1 MPTGYDFCGWASK
14 NDLLCSDGRTIR
26 RGAFASDDGK
36 KVPMVYQHQHTSID
50 NVLGHAIL
58 ENRNEGMY
66 AYCYLNESD
75 TGKMAKE
82 LVRHG
87 DICAMSI
94 YANKLKQI
102 GNDVVHGEIK
112 EVSLVL
118 AAANPG
124 AAIESVVLEHSDGST
139 EEEAIIYSGEDTQYK
154 IMSHAETMPVETSTQ
169 TSSDKTV
176 NDVLNGMS
184 EAKKNVLYYMLAKVS
199 ETDEEAE
206 DDDVIEDSD
215 IRHADVSGG
224 RTIQDIFDTFTS
236 DEKKV
241 AFFLIGKAIEESG
254 SMAQSDIPNIDD
266 ESEEND
272 TMKHN
277 VFENNQIENDETV
290 LSHAEIEEIF
300 RDAKQYG
307 TLKNSAL
314 AHGVENIAHSNLVP
328 VQTYGVANIEYL
340 FPDAK
345 TVTPT
350 PELVKRNDDWVSKVM
365 RSVHRTPFSRIKS
378 TAANLTE
385 DEARAKGYI
394 KGKLKKE
401 EVFSLL
407 KRTTEPTTI
416 YKKQRL
422 DRDDVVDITDFD
434 VVAWIKSEMRMML
447 NEEIARAILIGD
459 GRLTSSDDKI
469 PEDHIRPVAFDS
481 ELYTV
486 PIEVTVAAEATDNDK
501 AKAIIRSIIKG
512 RKEYKGSGNPVMYTT
527 EDILTDMLLMEDKM
541 GRIIYDSVTKL
552 ATALRVSEIVT
563 VPVMEGLK
571 DSEGNAVIAVI
582 VNLADYNVGADR
594 GGEVNMFDDFD
605 IDFNAM
611 KYLIETRCSGALTKP
626 YSAMVVKTKVN
637 GTV

>member
-58 ENRNEGMY
+58 ENRDEGMY

-154 IMSHAETMPVETSTQ
+154 ILSHAESSTQ

-176 NDVLNGMS
+176 NDILNNMS

-241 AFFLIGKAIEESG
+241 AFFLIGQAIKESG
-254 SMAQSDIPNIDD
+254 SMEQSDIPNIDD

-277 VFENNQIENDETV
+277 VFENNQFNNDETV

-300 RDAKQYG
+300 RDTKQYG

-314 AHGVENIAHSNLVP
+314 AHGV
-328 VQTYGVANIEYL
+328 TNIEYL
-340 FPDAK
+340 FPDAE

-350 PELVKRNDDWVSKVM
+350 PELIKRNDDWVSKVM
-365 RSVHRTPFSRIKS
+365 GSVHRTPFSRIKS
-378 TAANLTE
+378 SAANLTE
-385 DEARAKGYI
+385 DDARAKGYM
-394 KGKLKKE
+394 KGKLKKD

-416 YKKQRL
+416 YKKQKL

-486 PIEVTVAAEATDNDK
+486 PIEVTVAAQATDDDK

-527 EDILTDMLLMEDKM
+527 EDVLTDMLLMEDKM
-541 GRIIYDSVTKL
+541 GRVVYDSVTKL

-571 DSEGNAVIAVI
+571 DAEGNAVIAVI

-605 IDFNAM
+605 IDYNAM

-626 YSAMVVKTKVN
+626 YSALAVKLKTA
-637 GTV
+637 GA

>member
-58 ENRNEGMY
+58 ENRDEGMY

-154 IMSHAETMPVETSTQ
+154 IMSHAETPTQ

-176 NDVLNGMS
+176 NDILNGMS

-300 RDAKQYG
+300 RDTKQYG

-314 AHGVENIAHSNLVP
+314 AHGV
-328 VQTYGVANIEYL
+328 TNIEYL

-350 PELVKRNDDWVSKVM
+350 PELIKRNDDWVSKVM
-365 RSVHRTPFSRIKS
+365 GAVHRTPFSRIKS

-385 DEARAKGYI
+385 DEARAKGYM
-394 KGKLKKE
+394 KGKLKKD

-416 YKKQRL
+416 YKKQKL

-447 NEEIARAILIGD
+447 NEELARAFLIGD

-486 PIEVTVAAEATDNDK
+486 PIEVTVAPGATDDDK

-605 IDFNAM
+605 IDYNAM

-626 YSAMVVKTKVN
+626 YSALAVKLMAA
-637 GTV
+637 GG

>member
-58 ENRNEGMY
+58 ENRDEGMY

-154 IMSHAETMPVETSTQ
+154 ILSHAESSTQ

-176 NDVLNGMS
+176 NDILNNMS

-241 AFFLIGKAIEESG
+241 AFFLIGQAIKASG
-254 SMAQSDIPNIDD
+254 SMEQSDIPNIDD

-277 VFENNQIENDETV
+277 VFENNQINNDETV

-300 RDAKQYG
+300 RDTKQYG

-314 AHGVENIAHSNLVP
+314 AHGV
-328 VQTYGVANIEYL
+328 TNIEYL
-340 FPDAK
+340 FPDAE

-350 PELVKRNDDWVSKVM
+350 PELIKRNDDWVSKVM
-365 RSVHRTPFSRIKS
+365 GAVHRTPFSRIKS

-394 KGKLKKE
+394 KGRLKKD

-416 YKKQRL
+416 YKKQKL

-486 PIEVTVAAEATDNDK
+486 PIEVTVAAQATDDDK

-527 EDILTDMLLMEDKM
+527 EDTLTDMLLMEDKM
-541 GRIIYDSVTKL
+541 GRVVYDSVTKL

-605 IDFNAM
+605 IDYNAM

-626 YSAMVVKTKVN
+626 YSALAVKLKTA
-637 GTV
+637 GA

>member
-154 IMSHAETMPVETSTQ
+154 ILSHAESSTQ

-176 NDVLNGMS
+176 NDILNNMS

-241 AFFLIGKAIEESG
+241 AFFLIGQAIKESG
-254 SMAQSDIPNIDD
+254 SMEQSDIPNIDD

-277 VFENNQIENDETV
+277 VFENNLINNDETV

-300 RDAKQYG
+300 RDTKQYG

-314 AHGVENIAHSNLVP
+314 AHGI
-328 VQTYGVANIEYL
+328 TDIEYL

-350 PELVKRNDDWVSKVM
+350 PELIKRNDDWVSKVM
-365 RSVHRTPFSRIKS
+365 GAVHRTPFSRIKS

-394 KGKLKKE
+394 KGTLKKE

-416 YKKQRL
+416 YKKQKL

-481 ELYTV
+481 ALYTV
-486 PIEVTVAAEATDNDK
+486 PIEVTVAAQATDDDK

-527 EDILTDMLLMEDKM
+527 EDTLTDMLLMEDKM
-541 GRIIYDSVTKL
+541 GRVVYDSVTKL

-571 DSEGNAVIAVI
+571 DSTGNSVIAVI

-605 IDFNAM
+605 IDYNAM

-626 YSAMVVKTKVN
+626 NSALAVKLKTA
-637 GTV
+637 GA

>member
-154 IMSHAETMPVETSTQ
+154 ILSHAESSTQ

-176 NDVLNGMS
+176 NDILNNMS

-241 AFFLIGKAIEESG
+241 AFFLIGQAIKESG
-254 SMAQSDIPNIDD
+254 SMEQSDIPNIDD

-277 VFENNQIENDETV
+277 VFENNLINNDETV

-300 RDAKQYG
+300 RDTKQYG

-314 AHGVENIAHSNLVP
+314 AHGI
-328 VQTYGVANIEYL
+328 TDIEYL

-350 PELVKRNDDWVSKVM
+350 PELIKRNDDWVSKVM
-365 RSVHRTPFSRIKS
+365 GAVHRTPFSRIKS

-394 KGKLKKE
+394 KGTLKKE

-416 YKKQRL
+416 YKKQKL

-481 ELYTV
+481 ALYTV
-486 PIEVTVAAEATDNDK
+486 PIEVTVAAQATDDDK

-527 EDILTDMLLMEDKM
+527 EDTLTDMLLMEDKM
-541 GRIIYDSVTKL
+541 GRVVYDSVTKL

-571 DSEGNAVIAVI
+571 DSAGNSVIAVI

-605 IDFNAM
+605 IDYNAM

-626 YSAMVVKTKVN
+626 YSALAVKLKTA
-637 GTV
+637 GA

>member
-58 ENRNEGMY
+58 ENRDEGMY

-154 IMSHAETMPVETSTQ
+154 ILSHAETPTQ

-176 NDVLNGMS
+176 NDILNGMS

-215 IRHADVSGG
+215 IRHADISGG
-224 RTIQDIFDTFTS
+224 RTIQDIFDTFTP

-254 SMAQSDIPNIDD
+254 SMEQSDIPNIDD
-266 ESEEND
+266 ESEENE

-277 VFENNQIENDETV
+277 VFENNQVDNDETV

-300 RDAKQYG
+300 RDTKQYG

-314 AHGVENIAHSNLVP
+314 AHGI
-328 VQTYGVANIEYL
+328 TNIEYL

-350 PELVKRNDDWVSKVM
+350 PEFIKRNDDWVSKVM
-365 RSVHRTPFSRIKS
+365 GSVHRTPFSRIKS

-416 YKKQRL
+416 YKKQKL
-422 DRDDVVDITDFD
+422 DRDDVIDITDFD

-486 PIEVTVAAEATDNDK
+486 PVEVTVAAQATDDDK

-527 EDILTDMLLMEDKM
+527 EDTLTDMLLMEDKM
-541 GRIIYDSVTKL
+541 GRVVYDSVTKL

-605 IDFNAM
+605 IDYNAM

-626 YSAMVVKTKVN
+626 YSALAVKLKTA
-637 GTV
+637 GA

>member
-58 ENRNEGMY
+58 ENRDEGMY

-154 IMSHAETMPVETSTQ
+154 ILSHAETPTQ

-176 NDVLNGMS
+176 NDILNGMS

-241 AFFLIGKAIEESG
+241 AFFLIGQAIKESG
-254 SMAQSDIPNIDD
+254 SMEQSDIPNIDD

-300 RDAKQYG
+300 RDTKQYG

-314 AHGVENIAHSNLVP
+314 AHGV
-328 VQTYGVANIEYL
+328 TNIEYL

-350 PELVKRNDDWVSKVM
+350 PELIKRNDDWVSKVM
-365 RSVHRTPFSRIKS
+365 GAVHRTPFSRIKS

-385 DEARAKGYI
+385 EDARAKGYM
-394 KGKLKKE
+394 KGKLKKD

-416 YKKQRL
+416 YKKQKL

-486 PIEVTVAAEATDNDK
+486 PIEVTVAAQATDDDK

-527 EDILTDMLLMEDKM
+527 EDVLTDMLLMEDKM
-541 GRIIYDSVTKL
+541 GRVVYDSVTKL

-571 DSEGNAVIAVI
+571 DSENNAVIAVI

-605 IDFNAM
+605 IDYNAM

-626 YSAMVVKTKVN
+626 YSALAVKLKTA
-637 GTV
+637 GA

>member
-58 ENRNEGMY
+58 ENRDEGMY

-154 IMSHAETMPVETSTQ
+154 IMSHAETPTQ

-176 NDVLNGMS
+176 NDILNGMS

-254 SMAQSDIPNIDD
+254 SMEQSDIPNIDD

-300 RDAKQYG
+300 RDTKQYG

-314 AHGVENIAHSNLVP
+314 AHGV
-328 VQTYGVANIEYL
+328 TNIEYL

-350 PELVKRNDDWVSKVM
+350 PELIKRNDDWVSKVM
-365 RSVHRTPFSRIKS
+365 GSVHRTPFSRIKS

-385 DEARAKGYI
+385 EDARAKGYM
-394 KGKLKKE
+394 KGKLKKD

-416 YKKQRL
+416 YKKQKL

-486 PIEVTVAAEATDNDK
+486 PIEVTVAAQATDDDK

-527 EDILTDMLLMEDKM
+527 EDVLTDMLLMEDKM
-541 GRIIYDSVTKL
+541 GRVVYDSVTKL

-571 DSEGNAVIAVI
+571 DSEGNSVIAVI

-605 IDFNAM
+605 IDYNAM

-626 YSAMVVKTKVN
+626 YSALAVKLKTA
-637 GTV
+637 GA

>member
-26 RGAFASDDGK
+26 RGAFAGDDGK
-36 KVPMVYQHQHTSID
+36 KVPMVYQHQHTSIN

-58 ENRNEGMY
+58 ENRDEGMY
-66 AYCYLNESD
+66 AYCYLNQND
-75 TGKMAKE
+75 NGKMAKE
-82 LVRHG
+82 LIRHG

-102 GNDVVHGEIK
+102 GNDVIHGEIK

-139 EEEAIIYSGEDTQYK
+139 EEEAIIYSGEDTQYEVL
-154 IMSHAETMPVETSTQ
+154 SHADTSTQ
-169 TSSDKTV
+169 TSTDKTV
-176 NDVLNGMS
+176 NDILNGMS

-224 RTIQDIFDTFTS
+224 RTIQDIFDTFTP

-254 SMAQSDIPNIDD
+254 SMEQSDIPNIDD
-266 ESEEND
+266 ESEENE

-277 VFENNQIENDETV
+277 VFENNQVDNDETV

-300 RDAKQYG
+300 RDTKQYG

-314 AHGVENIAHSNLVP
+314 AHGV
-328 VQTYGVANIEYL
+328 TNIEYL

-350 PELVKRNDDWVSKVM
+350 PELIKRNDDWVSKVM
-365 RSVHRTPFSRIKS
+365 GAVHRTPFSRIKS

-385 DEARAKGYI
+385 EDARAKGYM
-394 KGKLKKE
+394 KGKLKKD

-416 YKKQRL
+416 YKKQKL

-486 PIEVTVAAEATDNDK
+486 PIEVTVAAQATDDDK

-527 EDILTDMLLMEDKM
+527 EDVLTDMLLMEDKM
-541 GRIIYDSVTKL
+541 GRVVYDSVTKL

-571 DSEGNAVIAVI
+571 DSENNAVIAVI

-605 IDFNAM
+605 IDYNAM

-626 YSAMVVKTKVN
+626 YSALAVKLKTA
-637 GTV
+637 GA

>member
-58 ENRNEGMY
+58 ENRDEGMY

-154 IMSHAETMPVETSTQ
+154 ILSHAESSTQ

-176 NDVLNGMS
+176 NDILNNMS

-241 AFFLIGKAIEESG
+241 AFFLIGQAIKESG
-254 SMAQSDIPNIDD
+254 SMEQSDIPNIDD

-277 VFENNQIENDETV
+277 VFENNQINNDETV

-300 RDAKQYG
+300 RDTKQYG

-314 AHGVENIAHSNLVP
+314 AHGI
-328 VQTYGVANIEYL
+328 TNIEYL
-340 FPDAK
+340 FPDAT

-350 PELVKRNDDWVSKVM
+350 PELIKRNDDWVSKVM
-365 RSVHRTPFSRIKS
+365 GAVHRTPFSRIKS

-416 YKKQRL
+416 YKKQKL

-486 PIEVTVAAEATDNDK
+486 PVEVTVAAQATDDDK

-527 EDILTDMLLMEDKM
+527 EDTLTDMLLMEDKM
-541 GRIIYDSVTKL
+541 GRVVYDSVTKL

-571 DSEGNAVIAVI
+571 DSENNAVIAVI

-605 IDFNAM
+605 IDYNAM

-626 YSAMVVKTKVN
+626 YSALAVKLKTA
-637 GTV
+637 GA

>member
-26 RGAFASDDGK
+26 RGAFANDDGK

-154 IMSHAETMPVETSTQ
+154 ILSHAESSTQ

-176 NDVLNGMS
+176 NDILNNMS

-241 AFFLIGKAIEESG
+241 AFFLIGQAIKASG
-254 SMAQSDIPNIDD
+254 SMEQSDIPNIDD

-277 VFENNQIENDETV
+277 IFENNQINNDETV

-300 RDAKQYG
+300 RDTKQYG

-314 AHGVENIAHSNLVP
+314 AHGI
-328 VQTYGVANIEYL
+328 TNIEYL

-350 PELVKRNDDWVSKVM
+350 PELIKRNDDWVSKVM
-365 RSVHRTPFSRIKS
+365 GAVHRTPFSRIKS

-416 YKKQRL
+416 YKKQKL

-486 PIEVTVAAEATDNDK
+486 PVEVTVATGATDDDK

-527 EDILTDMLLMEDKM
+527 EDTLTDMLLMEDKM
-541 GRIIYDSVTKL
+541 GRVVYDSVTKL

-571 DSEGNAVIAVI
+571 DSQGNAVIAVI

-605 IDFNAM
+605 IDYNAM

-626 YSAMVVKTKVN
+626 YSALAVKLKTA
-637 GTV
+637 GA

>member
-58 ENRNEGMY
+58 ENRDEGMY

-154 IMSHAETMPVETSTQ
+154 ILSHAETPTQ

-176 NDVLNGMS
+176 NDILNGMS

-241 AFFLIGKAIEESG
+241 AFFLIGQAIEESG
-254 SMAQSDIPNIDD
+254 SMEQSDIPNIDD
-266 ESEEND
+266 ESEENE

-277 VFENNQIENDETV
+277 VFENNQVNNDETV

-300 RDAKQYG
+300 RDTKQYG

-314 AHGVENIAHSNLVP
+314 AHGV
-328 VQTYGVANIEYL
+328 TNIEYL

-350 PELVKRNDDWVSKVM
+350 PELIKRNDDWVSKVM
-365 RSVHRTPFSRIKS
+365 GAVHRTPFSRIKS

-385 DEARAKGYI
+385 EDARAKGYM
-394 KGKLKKE
+394 KGKLKKD

-416 YKKQRL
+416 YKKQKL

-486 PIEVTVAAEATDNDK
+486 PIEVTVAAQATDDDK

-527 EDILTDMLLMEDKM
+527 EDVLTDMLLMEDKM
-541 GRIIYDSVTKL
+541 GRVVYDSVTKL

-571 DSEGNAVIAVI
+571 DSENNAVIAVI

-605 IDFNAM
+605 IDYNAM

-626 YSAMVVKTKVN
+626 YSALAVKLKTA
-637 GTV
+637 GA

>member
-58 ENRNEGMY
+58 ENRDEGMY

-154 IMSHAETMPVETSTQ
+154 ILSHAESSTQ
-169 TSSDKTV
+169 ASSDKTV
-176 NDVLNGMS
+176 NDILNNMS

-241 AFFLIGKAIEESG
+241 AFFLIGQAIKASG
-254 SMAQSDIPNIDD
+254 SMEQSDIPNIDD

-277 VFENNQIENDETV
+277 VFENNQINNDETV

-300 RDAKQYG
+300 RDTKQYG

-314 AHGVENIAHSNLVP
+314 AHGVES
-328 VQTYGVANIEYL
+328 IEYL

-350 PELVKRNDDWVSKVM
+350 PELIKRNDDWVSKVM
-365 RSVHRTPFSRIKS
+365 GAVHRTPFSRIKS

-416 YKKQRL
+416 YKKQKL

-486 PIEVTVAAEATDNDK
+486 PVEVTVAAQATDDDK

-527 EDILTDMLLMEDKM
+527 EDVLTDLLLMEDKM
-541 GRIIYDSVTKL
+541 GRVVYDSVTKL

-605 IDFNAM
+605 IDYNAM

-626 YSAMVVKTKVN
+626 YSALAVKLKTA
-637 GTV
+637 GA

>member
-26 RGAFASDDGK
+26 RGAFAGDDGK
-36 KVPMVYQHQHTSID
+36 KVPMVYQHQHTSIN

-58 ENRNEGMY
+58 ENRDEGMY
-66 AYCYLNESD
+66 AYCYLNQND
-75 TGKMAKE
+75 NGKMAKE
-82 LVRHG
+82 LIRHG

-102 GNDVVHGEIK
+102 GNDVIHGEIK

-139 EEEAIIYSGEDTQYK
+139 EEEAIIYSGEDTQYE
-154 IMSHAETMPVETSTQ
+154 ILSHADTSTQ
-169 TSSDKTV
+169 TSTDKTV
-176 NDVLNGMS
+176 NDILNGMS

-206 DDDVIEDSD
+206 NDDTIEDSD

-224 RTIQDIFDTFTS
+224 RTIQDIFDTFTP

-254 SMAQSDIPNIDD
+254 SMEQSDIPNIDD
-266 ESEEND
+266 ESEENE

-277 VFENNQIENDETV
+277 VFENNQVNNDETV

-300 RDAKQYG
+300 RDTKQYG

-314 AHGVENIAHSNLVP
+314 AHGITS
-328 VQTYGVANIEYL
+328 IEYL

-350 PELVKRNDDWVSKVM
+350 PELIKRNDDWVSKVM
-365 RSVHRTPFSRIKS
+365 GSVHRTPFSRIKS

-394 KGKLKKE
+394 KGRLKKE

-416 YKKQRL
+416 YKKQKL

-486 PIEVTVAAEATDNDK
+486 PIEVTVAAQATDDDK

-527 EDILTDMLLMEDKM
+527 EDVLTDMLLMEDKM
-541 GRIIYDSVTKL
+541 GRVVYDSVTKL

-605 IDFNAM
+605 IDYNAM

-626 YSAMVVKTKVN
+626 YSALAVKLKTA
-637 GTV
+637 GA

>member
-58 ENRNEGMY
+58 ENRDEGMY

-154 IMSHAETMPVETSTQ
+154 ILSHAETPTQ

-176 NDVLNGMS
+176 NDILNGMS

-224 RTIQDIFDTFTS
+224 RTIRDIFDTFTS

-241 AFFLIGKAIEESG
+241 AFFLIGQAIKESG
-254 SMAQSDIPNIDD
+254 SMEQSDIPNIDD

-277 VFENNQIENDETV
+277 VFENNQINNDETV

-300 RDAKQYG
+300 RDTKQYG

-314 AHGVENIAHSNLVP
+314 AHGI
-328 VQTYGVANIEYL
+328 TNIEYL

-350 PELVKRNDDWVSKVM
+350 PELIKRNDDWVSKVM
-365 RSVHRTPFSRIKS
+365 GAVHRTPFSRIKS

-385 DEARAKGYI
+385 EDARAKGYM
-394 KGKLKKE
+394 KGKLKKD

-416 YKKQRL
+416 YKKQKL

-486 PIEVTVAAEATDNDK
+486 PIEVTVAAQATDDDK

-527 EDILTDMLLMEDKM
+527 EDVLTDMLLMEDKM
-541 GRIIYDSVTKL
+541 GRVVYDSVTKL

-571 DSEGNAVIAVI
+571 DSENNAVIAVI

-605 IDFNAM
+605 IDYNAM

-626 YSAMVVKTKVN
+626 YSALAVKLKTA
-637 GTV
+637 GA

>member
-154 IMSHAETMPVETSTQ
+154 ILSHAESSTQ

-176 NDVLNGMS
+176 NDILNNMS

-241 AFFLIGKAIEESG
+241 AFFLIGQAIKESG
-254 SMAQSDIPNIDD
+254 SMEQSDIPNIDD

-277 VFENNQIENDETV
+277 VFENNLINNDETV

-300 RDAKQYG
+300 RDTKQYG

-314 AHGVENIAHSNLVP
+314 AHGV
-328 VQTYGVANIEYL
+328 TNIEYL
-340 FPDAK
+340 FPDAQ

-350 PELVKRNDDWVSKVM
+350 PELIKRNDDWVSKVM
-365 RSVHRTPFSRIKS
+365 GAVHRTPFSRIKS

-385 DEARAKGYI
+385 DEARAKGYM
-394 KGKLKKE
+394 KGKLKKD

-416 YKKQRL
+416 YKKQKL

-447 NEEIARAILIGD
+447 NEELARAILIGD

-486 PIEVTVAAEATDNDK
+486 PIEVTVAAQATDDDK

-527 EDILTDMLLMEDKM
+527 EDTLTDMLLMEDKM
-541 GRIIYDSVTKL
+541 GRVVYDSVTKL

-571 DSEGNAVIAVI
+571 DSTGNSVIAVI

-605 IDFNAM
+605 IDYNAM

-626 YSAMVVKTKVN
+626 YSALAVKLMAA
-637 GTV
+637 GA

>member
-58 ENRNEGMY
+58 ENRDEGMY

-154 IMSHAETMPVETSTQ
+154 ILSHAESSTQ

-176 NDVLNGMS
+176 NDILNNMS

-241 AFFLIGKAIEESG
+241 AFFLIGQAIKESG
-254 SMAQSDIPNIDD
+254 SMEQSDIPNIDD

-277 VFENNQIENDETV
+277 VFENNQINNDETV

-300 RDAKQYG
+300 RDTKQYG

-314 AHGVENIAHSNLVP
+314 AHGI
-328 VQTYGVANIEYL
+328 TKIEYL

-350 PELVKRNDDWVSKVM
+350 PEFIKRNDDWVSKVM
-365 RSVHRTPFSRIKS
+365 GAVHRTPFSRIKS

-385 DEARAKGYI
+385 DDARAKGYI
-394 KGKLKKE
+394 KGNLKKD

-416 YKKQRL
+416 YKKQKL

-486 PIEVTVAAEATDNDK
+486 PVEVTVATGATDDDK

-527 EDILTDMLLMEDKM
+527 EDTLTDMLLMEDKM
-541 GRIIYDSVTKL
+541 GRVVYDSVTKL

-571 DSEGNAVIAVI
+571 DSQGNAVIAVI

-605 IDFNAM
+605 IDYNAM

-626 YSAMVVKTKVN
+626 YSALAVKLKTA
-637 GTV
+637 GA

>member
-58 ENRNEGMY
+58 ENRDEGMY

-154 IMSHAETMPVETSTQ
+154 ILSHAESSTQ

-176 NDVLNGMS
+176 NDILNNMS

-241 AFFLIGKAIEESG
+241 AFFLIGQAIKESG
-254 SMAQSDIPNIDD
+254 SMEQSDIPNIDD

-277 VFENNQIENDETV
+277 VFENNQINNDETV

-300 RDAKQYG
+300 RDTKQYG

-314 AHGVENIAHSNLVP
+314 AHGI
-328 VQTYGVANIEYL
+328 TNIEYL
-340 FPDAK
+340 FPDAT

-350 PELVKRNDDWVSKVM
+350 PELIKRNDDWVSKVM
-365 RSVHRTPFSRIKS
+365 GAVHRTPFSRIKS

-416 YKKQRL
+416 YKKQKL
-422 DRDDVVDITDFD
+422 DRDDVIDITDFD

-486 PIEVTVAAEATDNDK
+486 PVEVTVATGATDDDK

-527 EDILTDMLLMEDKM
+527 EDTLTDMLLMEDKM
-541 GRIIYDSVTKL
+541 GRVVYDSVTKL

-571 DSEGNAVIAVI
+571 DSQGNAVIAVI

-605 IDFNAM
+605 IDYNAM

-626 YSAMVVKTKVN
+626 YSALAVKLKTA
-637 GTV
+637 GA

>member
-58 ENRNEGMY
+58 ENRDEGMY

-154 IMSHAETMPVETSTQ
+154 IMSHAETMPIETSTQ

-176 NDVLNGMS
+176 NDILNGMS
-184 EAKKNVLYYMLAKVS
+184 EAKKIVLYYMLAKVS
-199 ETDEEAE
+199 ETDKEAE
-206 DDDVIEDSD
+206 NDDAIEDSD

-224 RTIQDIFDTFTS
+224 RTIQDIFDTFTP

-241 AFFLIGKAIEESG
+241 AYFLIGKAIEESG

-272 TMKHN
+272 TMRHN
-277 VFENNQIENDETV
+277 VFENNQIKNDETV

-300 RDAKQYG
+300 RDTKQYG

-314 AHGVENIAHSNLVP
+314 AHGV
-328 VQTYGVANIEYL
+328 TNIEYL

-350 PELVKRNDDWVSKVM
+350 PELIKRNDDWVSKVM
-365 RSVHRTPFSRIKS
+365 GSVHRTPFSRIKS

-385 DEARAKGYI
+385 DDARAKGYM
-394 KGKLKKE
+394 KGKLKKD

-416 YKKQRL
+416 YKKQKL
-422 DRDDVVDITDFD
+422 DRDDVVDITDFN

-486 PIEVTVAAEATDNDK
+486 PIEVTVAAQATDDDK

-527 EDILTDMLLMEDKM
+527 EDVLTDMLLMEDKM
-541 GRIIYDSVTKL
+541 GRVVYDSVTKL

-605 IDFNAM
+605 IDYNAM

-626 YSAMVVKTKVN
+626 YSALAVKLKTA
-637 GTV
+637 GA

>member
-58 ENRNEGMY
+58 ENRDEGMY

-154 IMSHAETMPVETSTQ
+154 ILSHAESSTQ

-176 NDVLNGMS
+176 NDILNNMS

-241 AFFLIGKAIEESG
+241 AFFLIGQAIKESG
-254 SMAQSDIPNIDD
+254 SMEQSDIPNIDD

-277 VFENNQIENDETV
+277 VFENNQFNNDETV

-300 RDAKQYG
+300 RDTKQYG

-314 AHGVENIAHSNLVP
+314 AHGV
-328 VQTYGVANIEYL
+328 TNIEYL
-340 FPDAK
+340 FPDAT

-350 PELVKRNDDWVSKVM
+350 PELIKRNDDWVSKVM
-365 RSVHRTPFSRIKS
+365 GSVHRTPFSRIKS

-385 DEARAKGYI
+385 EDARAKGYM
-394 KGKLKKE
+394 KGKLKKD

-416 YKKQRL
+416 YKKQKL

-486 PIEVTVAAEATDNDK
+486 PIEVTVAAQATDDDK

-527 EDILTDMLLMEDKM
+527 EDVLTDMLLMEDKM
-541 GRIIYDSVTKL
+541 GRVVYDSVTKL

-571 DSEGNAVIAVI
+571 DSENNAVIAVI

-605 IDFNAM
+605 IDYNAM

-626 YSAMVVKTKVN
+626 YSALAVKLKTA
-637 GTV
+637 GA

>member
-58 ENRNEGMY
+58 ENRDEGMY

-154 IMSHAETMPVETSTQ
+154 ILSHAETPTQ

-176 NDVLNGMS
+176 NDILNGMS

-241 AFFLIGKAIEESG
+241 AFFLIGQAIKESG
-254 SMAQSDIPNIDD
+254 SMEQSDIPNIDD

-300 RDAKQYG
+300 RDTKQYG

-314 AHGVENIAHSNLVP
+314 AHGV
-328 VQTYGVANIEYL
+328 TNIEYL

-350 PELVKRNDDWVSKVM
+350 PELIKRNDDWVSKVM
-365 RSVHRTPFSRIKS
+365 GSVHRTPFSRIKS

-385 DEARAKGYI
+385 DDARAKGYM
-394 KGKLKKE
+394 KGKLKKD

-416 YKKQRL
+416 YKKQKL

-486 PIEVTVAAEATDNDK
+486 PVEVTVATGATDDDK

-527 EDILTDMLLMEDKM
+527 EDTLTDMLLMEDKM
-541 GRIIYDSVTKL
+541 GRVVYDSVTKL

-605 IDFNAM
+605 IDYNAM

-626 YSAMVVKTKVN
+626 YSALAVKLKTA
-637 GTV
+637 GA

>member
-58 ENRNEGMY
+58 ENRDEGMY

-154 IMSHAETMPVETSTQ
+154 ILSHAESSTQ
-169 TSSDKTV
+169 TSTDKTV
-176 NDVLNGMS
+176 NDILNNMS

-241 AFFLIGKAIEESG
+241 AFFLIGQAIKESG
-254 SMAQSDIPNIDD
+254 SMEQSDIPNIDD

-277 VFENNQIENDETV
+277 VFENNQINNDETV

-300 RDAKQYG
+300 RDTKQYG

-314 AHGVENIAHSNLVP
+314 AHGVES
-328 VQTYGVANIEYL
+328 IEYL

-350 PELVKRNDDWVSKVM
+350 PELIKRNDDWVSKVM
-365 RSVHRTPFSRIKS
+365 GAVHRTPFSRIKS

-416 YKKQRL
+416 YKKQKL

-486 PIEVTVAAEATDNDK
+486 PVEVTVAAQATDDDK

-527 EDILTDMLLMEDKM
+527 EDVLTDLLLMEDKM
-541 GRIIYDSVTKL
+541 GRVVYDSVTKL

-605 IDFNAM
+605 IDYNAM

-626 YSAMVVKTKVN
+626 YSALAVKLKTA
-637 GTV
+637 GA

>member
-26 RGAFASDDGK
+26 RGAFAGDDGK
-36 KVPMVYQHQHTSID
+36 KVPMVYQHQHTSIN

-58 ENRNEGMY
+58 ENRDEGVY
-66 AYCYLNESD
+66 AYCYLNQND
-75 TGKMAKE
+75 NGKMAKE
-82 LVRHG
+82 LIRHG

-102 GNDVVHGEIK
+102 GNDVIHGEIK

-139 EEEAIIYSGEDTQYK
+139 EEEAIIYSGEDTQYE
-154 IMSHAETMPVETSTQ
+154 ILSHADTPTQ
-169 TSSDKTV
+169 TSTDKTV
-176 NDVLNGMS
+176 NEILNGMS

-206 DDDVIEDSD
+206 NDDTIEDSD

-224 RTIQDIFDTFTS
+224 RTIQDIFDTFTP

-254 SMAQSDIPNIDD
+254 SMEQSDIPNIDD
-266 ESEEND
+266 ESEENE

-277 VFENNQIENDETV
+277 VFENNQVDNDETV

-300 RDAKQYG
+300 RDTKQYG

-314 AHGVENIAHSNLVP
+314 AHGVENIAYVAP
-328 VQTYGVANIEYL
+328 QPTATYGVNNIEYL

-350 PELVKRNDDWVSKVM
+350 PELIKRNDDWVSKVM
-365 RSVHRTPFSRIKS
+365 GAVHHTPFSRIKS
-378 TAANLTE
+378 TAANLTA
-385 DEARAKGYI
+385 DEARAKGYL
-394 KGKLKKE
+394 KGELKKE

-416 YKKQRL
+416 YKKQKL
-422 DRDDVVDITDFD
+422 DRDDVIDITDFD

-459 GRLTSSDDKI
+459 GRLSSSDDKI

-486 PIEVTVAAEATDNDK
+486 PIEVTVAAEATDDDK
-501 AKAIIRSIIKG
+501 AKEIIRSIIKG

-527 EDILTDMLLMEDKM
+527 EDVLTDMLLMEDKM
-541 GRIIYDSVTKL
+541 GRVVYDSVTKL

-571 DSEGNAVIAVI
+571 DAGENDVIAVI

-605 IDFNAM
+605 IDYNAM

-626 YSAMVVKTKVN
+626 YSAMVVKLMAA
-637 GTV
+637 GR

>member
-58 ENRNEGMY
+58 ENRDEGMY

-154 IMSHAETMPVETSTQ
+154 ILSHAESSTQ

-176 NDVLNGMS
+176 NDILNNMS

-241 AFFLIGKAIEESG
+241 AFYLIGKAIEESG

-300 RDAKQYG
+300 RDTKQYG

-314 AHGVENIAHSNLVP
+314 AHGV
-328 VQTYGVANIEYL
+328 TNIEYL

-350 PELVKRNDDWVSKVM
+350 PELIKRNDDWVSKVM
-365 RSVHRTPFSRIKS
+365 GSVHRTPFSRIKS

-385 DEARAKGYI
+385 EDARAKGYM
-394 KGKLKKE
+394 KGKLKKD

-416 YKKQRL
+416 YKKQKL

-486 PIEVTVAAEATDNDK
+486 PIEVTVAAQATDDDK

-527 EDILTDMLLMEDKM
+527 EDVLTDMLLMEDKM
-541 GRIIYDSVTKL
+541 GRVVYDSVTKL

-571 DSEGNAVIAVI
+571 DSENNAVIAVI

-605 IDFNAM
+605 IDYNAM

-626 YSAMVVKTKVN
+626 YSALAVKLKTA
-637 GTV
+637 GA

>member
-58 ENRNEGMY
+58 ENRDEGMY

-154 IMSHAETMPVETSTQ
+154 ILSHAESSTQ

-176 NDVLNGMS
+176 NDILNNMS

-241 AFFLIGKAIEESG
+241 AFFLIGQAIKASG
-254 SMAQSDIPNIDD
+254 SMEQSDIPNIDD

-277 VFENNQIENDETV
+277 VFENNQINNDETV

-300 RDAKQYG
+300 RDTKQYG

-314 AHGVENIAHSNLVP
+314 AHGI
-328 VQTYGVANIEYL
+328 TNIEYL

-350 PELVKRNDDWVSKVM
+350 PELIKRDDDWVSKVM
-365 RSVHRTPFSRIKS
+365 GAVHRTPFSRIKS

-416 YKKQRL
+416 YKKQKL

-486 PIEVTVAAEATDNDK
+486 PVEVTVAAQATDDDK

-527 EDILTDMLLMEDKM
+527 EDTLTDMLLMEDKM
-541 GRIIYDSVTKL
+541 GRVVYDSVTKL

-571 DSEGNAVIAVI
+571 DSAGNAVIAVI

-605 IDFNAM
+605 IDYNAM

-626 YSAMVVKTKVN
+626 YSALAVKLKTA
-637 GTV
+637 GA

>member
-58 ENRNEGMY
+58 ENRDEGMY

-154 IMSHAETMPVETSTQ
+154 ILSHAESSTQ

-176 NDVLNGMS
+176 NDILNNMS

-241 AFFLIGKAIEESG
+241 AFFLIGQAIKESG
-254 SMAQSDIPNIDD
+254 SMEQSDIPNIDD

-277 VFENNQIENDETV
+277 VFENNQINNDETV

-300 RDAKQYG
+300 RDTKQYG

-314 AHGVENIAHSNLVP
+314 AHGV
-328 VQTYGVANIEYL
+328 TNIEYL

-350 PELVKRNDDWVSKVM
+350 PELIKRNDDWVSKVM
-365 RSVHRTPFSRIKS
+365 GSVHRTPFSRIKS

-385 DEARAKGYI
+385 EDARAKGYM
-394 KGKLKKE
+394 KGKLKKD

-416 YKKQRL
+416 YKKQKL

-486 PIEVTVAAEATDNDK
+486 PIEVTVAAQATDDDK

-527 EDILTDMLLMEDKM
+527 EDVLTDMLLMEDKM
-541 GRIIYDSVTKL
+541 GRVVYDSVTKL

-605 IDFNAM
+605 IDYNAM

-626 YSAMVVKTKVN
+626 YSALAVKLKTA
-637 GTV
+637 GA

>member
-58 ENRNEGMY
+58 ENRDEGMY

-154 IMSHAETMPVETSTQ
+154 ILSHAESSTQ

-176 NDVLNGMS
+176 NDILNNMS

-241 AFFLIGKAIEESG
+241 AFFLIGQAIKESG
-254 SMAQSDIPNIDD
+254 SMEQSDIPNIDD

-277 VFENNQIENDETV
+277 VFENNQINNDETV

-300 RDAKQYG
+300 RDTKQYG

-314 AHGVENIAHSNLVP
+314 AHGI
-328 VQTYGVANIEYL
+328 TNIEYL

-350 PELVKRNDDWVSKVM
+350 PELIKRNDDWVSKVM
-365 RSVHRTPFSRIKS
+365 GSVHRTPFSRIKS

-385 DEARAKGYI
+385 EDARAKGYM
-394 KGKLKKE
+394 KGKLKKD

-416 YKKQRL
+416 YKKQKL

-486 PIEVTVAAEATDNDK
+486 PIEVTVAAQATDDDK

-527 EDILTDMLLMEDKM
+527 EDTLTDMLLMEDKM
-541 GRIIYDSVTKL
+541 GRVVYDSVTKL

-571 DSEGNAVIAVI
+571 DPEGNAVIAVI

-605 IDFNAM
+605 IDYNAM

-626 YSAMVVKTKVN
+626 YSALAVKLKTA
-637 GTV
+637 GA

>member
-58 ENRNEGMY
+58 ENRDEGMY

-154 IMSHAETMPVETSTQ
+154 ILSHAETPAQ

-176 NDVLNGMS
+176 NDILNGMS

-224 RTIQDIFDTFTS
+224 RTIQDIFDTFTP

-254 SMAQSDIPNIDD
+254 SMEQSDIPNIDD
-266 ESEEND
+266 ESEENE

-277 VFENNQIENDETV
+277 VFENNQIDNDETV

-300 RDAKQYG
+300 RDTKQYG

-314 AHGVENIAHSNLVP
+314 AHGI
-328 VQTYGVANIEYL
+328 TNIEYL

-350 PELVKRNDDWVSKVM
+350 PELIKRNDDWVSKVM
-365 RSVHRTPFSRIKS
+365 GSVHRTPFSRIKS

-416 YKKQRL
+416 YKKQKL
-422 DRDDVVDITDFD
+422 DRDDVIDITDFD

-486 PIEVTVAAEATDNDK
+486 PVEVTVATGATDDDK

-527 EDILTDMLLMEDKM
+527 EDTLTDMLLMEDKM
-541 GRIIYDSVTKL
+541 GRVVYDSVTKL

-605 IDFNAM
+605 IDYNAM

-626 YSAMVVKTKVN
+626 YSALAVKLKTA
-637 GTV
+637 GA

>member
-58 ENRNEGMY
+58 ENRDEGMY

-154 IMSHAETMPVETSTQ
+154 ILSHAESSTQ

-176 NDVLNGMS
+176 NDILNNMS

-224 RTIQDIFDTFTS
+224 RTIQDIFDTFTP

-254 SMAQSDIPNIDD
+254 SMEQSDIPNIDD
-266 ESEEND
+266 ESEENE

-277 VFENNQIENDETV
+277 VFENNQVDNDETV

-300 RDAKQYG
+300 RDTKQYG

-314 AHGVENIAHSNLVP
+314 AHGV
-328 VQTYGVANIEYL
+328 TNIEHL

-350 PELVKRNDDWVSKVM
+350 PELIKRNDDWVSKVM
-365 RSVHRTPFSRIKS
+365 GSVHRTPFSRIKS

-385 DEARAKGYI
+385 EDARAKGYM
-394 KGKLKKE
+394 KGKLKKD

-416 YKKQRL
+416 YKKQKL

-486 PIEVTVAAEATDNDK
+486 PIEVTVAAQATDDDK

-527 EDILTDMLLMEDKM
+527 EDTLTDMLLMEDKM
-541 GRIIYDSVTKL
+541 GRVVYDSVTKL

-605 IDFNAM
+605 IDYNAM

-626 YSAMVVKTKVN
+626 YSALAVKLKTA
-637 GTV
+637 GA

>member
-58 ENRNEGMY
+58 ENRDEGMY

-154 IMSHAETMPVETSTQ
+154 ILSHAETPTQ

-176 NDVLNGMS
+176 NDILNGMS

-224 RTIQDIFDTFTS
+224 RTIQDIFDTFTP

-254 SMAQSDIPNIDD
+254 SMEQSDIPNIDD
-266 ESEEND
+266 ESEENE

-277 VFENNQIENDETV
+277 VFENNQVDNDETV

-300 RDAKQYG
+300 RDTKQYG

-314 AHGVENIAHSNLVP
+314 AHGI
-328 VQTYGVANIEYL
+328 TNIEYL

-350 PELVKRNDDWVSKVM
+350 PELIKRNDDWVSKVM
-365 RSVHRTPFSRIKS
+365 GSVHRTPFSRIKS

-416 YKKQRL
+416 YKKQKL
-422 DRDDVVDITDFD
+422 DRDDVIDITDFD

-486 PIEVTVAAEATDNDK
+486 PVEVTVATGATDDDK

-527 EDILTDMLLMEDKM
+527 EDTLTDMLLMEDKM
-541 GRIIYDSVTKL
+541 GRVVYDSVTKL

-605 IDFNAM
+605 IDYNAM

-626 YSAMVVKTKVN
+626 YSALAVKLKTA
-637 GTV
+637 GA

>member
-58 ENRNEGMY
+58 ENRAEGMY

-154 IMSHAETMPVETSTQ
+154 ILSHAESSTQ

-176 NDVLNGMS
+176 NDILNNMS

-241 AFFLIGKAIEESG
+241 AFFLIGQAIKESG
-254 SMAQSDIPNIDD
+254 SMEQSDIPNIDD

-277 VFENNQIENDETV
+277 VFENNQINNDETV

-300 RDAKQYG
+300 RDTKQYG
-307 TLKNSAL
+307 TLKNRAL
-314 AHGVENIAHSNLVP
+314 AHGI
-328 VQTYGVANIEYL
+328 TNIEYL

-350 PELVKRNDDWVSKVM
+350 PELIKRNDDWVSKVM
-365 RSVHRTPFSRIKS
+365 GAVHRTPFSRIKS

-385 DEARAKGYI
+385 EDARAKGYM
-394 KGKLKKE
+394 KGKLKKD

-416 YKKQRL
+416 YKKQKL

-486 PIEVTVAAEATDNDK
+486 PIEVTVAAQATDDDK

-527 EDILTDMLLMEDKM
+527 EDTLTDMLLMEDKM
-541 GRIIYDSVTKL
+541 GRVVYDSVTKL

-571 DSEGNAVIAVI
+571 DSEGNAIIAVI

-605 IDFNAM
+605 IDYNAM

-626 YSAMVVKTKVN
+626 YSALAVKLKTA
-637 GTV
+637 GA

>member
-58 ENRNEGMY
+58 ENRDEGMY

-154 IMSHAETMPVETSTQ
+154 ILSHAESSTQ

-176 NDVLNGMS
+176 NDILNNMS

-241 AFFLIGKAIEESG
+241 AFFLIGQAIKESG
-254 SMAQSDIPNIDD
+254 SMEQSDIPNIDD

-277 VFENNQIENDETV
+277 VFENNQINNDETV

-300 RDAKQYG
+300 RDTKQYG

-314 AHGVENIAHSNLVP
+314 AHGV
-328 VQTYGVANIEYL
+328 TNIEYL

-350 PELVKRNDDWVSKVM
+350 PELIKRNDDWVSKVM
-365 RSVHRTPFSRIKS
+365 GAIHRTPFSRIKS

-385 DEARAKGYI
+385 DDARAKGYM
-394 KGKLKKE
+394 KGKLKKD

-416 YKKQRL
+416 YKKQKL

-486 PIEVTVAAEATDNDK
+486 PIEVTVATQATDDDK

-527 EDILTDMLLMEDKM
+527 EDVLTDMLLMEDKM
-541 GRIIYDSVTKL
+541 GRVVYDSVTKL

-605 IDFNAM
+605 IDYNAM

-626 YSAMVVKTKVN
+626 YSALAVKLKTA
-637 GTV
+637 GA

>member
-58 ENRNEGMY
+58 ENRDEGMY

-154 IMSHAETMPVETSTQ
+154 IMSHAETPTQ

-176 NDVLNGMS
+176 NDILNGMS

-254 SMAQSDIPNIDD
+254 SMEQSDIPNIDD

-300 RDAKQYG
+300 RDTKQYG

-314 AHGVENIAHSNLVP
+314 AHGV
-328 VQTYGVANIEYL
+328 TNIEYL

-350 PELVKRNDDWVSKVM
+350 PELIKRNDDWVSKVM
-365 RSVHRTPFSRIKS
+365 GAVHRTPFSRIKS

-385 DEARAKGYI
+385 EDARAKGYM
-394 KGKLKKE
+394 KGKLKKD

-416 YKKQRL
+416 YKKQKL

-486 PIEVTVAAEATDNDK
+486 PIEVTVAAQATDDDK

-527 EDILTDMLLMEDKM
+527 EDVLTDMLLMEDKM
-541 GRIIYDSVTKL
+541 GRVVYDSVTKL

-571 DSEGNAVIAVI
+571 DSENNAVIAVI

-605 IDFNAM
+605 IDYNAM

-626 YSAMVVKTKVN
+626 YSALAVKLKTA
-637 GTV
+637 GA

>member
-36 KVPMVYQHQHTSID
+36 KVPMVYQHQHTSIN

-58 ENRNEGMY
+58 ENRDEGMY

-139 EEEAIIYSGEDTQYK
+139 EEEAIIYSGEDTQYE
-154 IMSHAETMPVETSTQ
+154 ILSHADTSTQ
-169 TSSDKTV
+169 TSTDKTV
-176 NDVLNGMS
+176 NDILNGMS

-206 DDDVIEDSD
+206 NDDTIEDSD

-224 RTIQDIFDTFTS
+224 RTIQDIFDTFTP

-241 AFFLIGKAIEESG
+241 AFFLIGKAIDESG
-254 SMAQSDIPNIDD
+254 SMEQSDIPNIDD
-266 ESEEND
+266 ESEENE

-277 VFENNQIENDETV
+277 VFENNQVNNDETV

-300 RDAKQYG
+300 RDTKQYG

-314 AHGVENIAHSNLVP
+314 AHGV
-328 VQTYGVANIEYL
+328 TNIEYL

-350 PELVKRNDDWVSKVM
+350 PELIKRNDDWVSKVM
-365 RSVHRTPFSRIKS
+365 GSVHRTPFSRIKS

-385 DEARAKGYI
+385 DDARAKGYM
-394 KGKLKKE
+394 KGKLKKD

-416 YKKQRL
+416 YKKQKL

-486 PIEVTVAAEATDNDK
+486 PIEVTVAAQATDDDK

-527 EDILTDMLLMEDKM
+527 EDVLTDMLLMEDKM
-541 GRIIYDSVTKL
+541 GRAVYDSVTKL

-571 DSEGNAVIAVI
+571 DSENNAVIAVI

-605 IDFNAM
+605 IDYNAM

-626 YSAMVVKTKVN
+626 YSALAVKLKTA
-637 GTV
+637 GA

>member
-154 IMSHAETMPVETSTQ
+154 ILSHAESSTQ

-176 NDVLNGMS
+176 NDILNNMS

-241 AFFLIGKAIEESG
+241 AFYLIGKAIEESG

-266 ESEEND
+266 ESEENE

-277 VFENNQIENDETV
+277 VFENNLINNDETV

-300 RDAKQYG
+300 RDTKQYG

-314 AHGVENIAHSNLVP
+314 AHGI
-328 VQTYGVANIEYL
+328 TDIEYL

-350 PELVKRNDDWVSKVM
+350 PELIKRNDDWVSKVM
-365 RSVHRTPFSRIKS
+365 GAVHRTPFSRIKS

-394 KGKLKKE
+394 KGTLKKE

-416 YKKQRL
+416 YKKQKL

-486 PIEVTVAAEATDNDK
+486 PIEVTVAAQATDDDK

-527 EDILTDMLLMEDKM
+527 EDTLTDMLLMEDKM
-541 GRIIYDSVTKL
+541 GRVVYDSVTKL

-571 DSEGNAVIAVI
+571 DSTGNSVIAVI

-605 IDFNAM
+605 IDYNAM

-626 YSAMVVKTKVN
+626 YSALAVKLKTA
-637 GTV
+637 GA

>member
-58 ENRNEGMY
+58 ENRDEGMY

-154 IMSHAETMPVETSTQ
+154 ILSHAESSTQ

-176 NDVLNGMS
+176 NDILNNMS

-241 AFFLIGKAIEESG
+241 AFFLIGQAIKESG
-254 SMAQSDIPNIDD
+254 SMEQSDIPNIDD

-277 VFENNQIENDETV
+277 VFENNQINNDETV

-300 RDAKQYG
+300 RDTKQYG

-314 AHGVENIAHSNLVP
+314 AHGV
-328 VQTYGVANIEYL
+328 TNIEYL
-340 FPDAK
+340 FPDAT

-350 PELVKRNDDWVSKVM
+350 PELIKRNDDWVSKVM
-365 RSVHRTPFSRIKS
+365 GAVHRTPFSRIKS

-416 YKKQRL
+416 YKKQKL
-422 DRDDVVDITDFD
+422 DRDDVIDITDFD

-486 PIEVTVAAEATDNDK
+486 PIEVTVAAQATDDDK

-527 EDILTDMLLMEDKM
+527 EDTLTDMLLMEDKM
-541 GRIIYDSVTKL
+541 GRVVYDSVTKL

-571 DSEGNAVIAVI
+571 DSQGNAVIAVI

-605 IDFNAM
+605 IDYNAM

-626 YSAMVVKTKVN
+626 YSALAVKLKTA
-637 GTV
+637 GA

>member
-58 ENRNEGMY
+58 ENRDEGMY

-154 IMSHAETMPVETSTQ
+154 ILSHAESSTQ

-176 NDVLNGMS
+176 NDILNNMS

-241 AFFLIGKAIEESG
+241 AFFMIGQAIKESG
-254 SMAQSDIPNIDD
+254 SMEQSDIPNIDD

-277 VFENNQIENDETV
+277 VFENNQFNNDETV

-300 RDAKQYG
+300 RDTKQYG

-314 AHGVENIAHSNLVP
+314 AHGI
-328 VQTYGVANIEYL
+328 TNIEYL
-340 FPDAK
+340 FPDAT

-350 PELVKRNDDWVSKVM
+350 PELIKRNDDWVSKVM
-365 RSVHRTPFSRIKS
+365 GSVHRTPFSRIKS

-394 KGKLKKE
+394 KGELKKE

-416 YKKQRL
+416 YKKQKL

-486 PIEVTVAAEATDNDK
+486 PVEVTVATGATDDDK

-527 EDILTDMLLMEDKM
+527 EDTLTDMLLMEDKM
-541 GRIIYDSVTKL
+541 GRVVYDSVTKL

-571 DSEGNAVIAVI
+571 DSQGNAVIAVI

-605 IDFNAM
+605 IDYNAM

-626 YSAMVVKTKVN
+626 YSALAVKLKTA
-637 GTV
+637 GA